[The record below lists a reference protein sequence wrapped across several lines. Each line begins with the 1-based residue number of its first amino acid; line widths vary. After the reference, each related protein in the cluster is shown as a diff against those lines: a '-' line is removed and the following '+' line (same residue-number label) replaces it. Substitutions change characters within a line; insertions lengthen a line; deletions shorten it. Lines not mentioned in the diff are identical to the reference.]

1 VKSVVKKRD
10 VRAKD
15 AGDAEKSLT
24 TDSTDD
30 TDGIV
35 FCPQIAQMDA
45 DEESGRKG

>member
-30 TDGIV
+30 TDEN
-35 FCPQIAQMDA
+35 FAHETQINTNW
-45 DEESGRKG
+45 G